1 MVKNKAK
8 SDSMIFGADTFN
20 YGVSSFISPRRV
32 VFKSNGDDCNITDTE
47 CEYCQTIPGGKKVL
61 KRHNYN
67 WCNYPSNNGCALI
80 TGPTKRHDGKTMF
93 TVAHPKDKKSYGR
106 GSWEAAV
113 KLAKSWS
120 LDECNCADGYIDMTA
135 THGEWKDDDPSTHGA
150 DYPIRPPAGCKD
162 TYSWKDQETQMG
174 KRGCTDPK
182 ANNYDSGAVNDD
194 ASCKYDVPTD
204 PTSPCVIENRDTN
217 EDGTCG
223 SCSSGYVEND
233 DGVCEEEEGNSKTLL
248 IAGGAAVAAVIYFLI

>member
-1 MVKNKAK
+1 
-8 SDSMIFGADTFN
+8 MIFGADTFN
-20 YGVSSFISPRRV
+20 YGVSSFISSKKV
-32 VFKSNGDDCNITDTE
+32 TFKSNGDDCNITDAE

-113 KLAKSWS
+113 TLAKSWS

-150 DYPIRPPAGCKD
+150 SYPIRPPVGCKD

-194 ASCKYDVPTD
+194 GSCKYDEPTTP
-204 PTSPCVIENRDTN
+204 PTSPCVSENRDT
-217 EDGTCG
+217 EADGTCG